1 MEFESELAQLAEP
14 IGPEASCG
22 ESLED
27 TPTLAAF
34 DAYRLFGLLTA
45 PQNEPDWRELRS
57 ASLAALA
64 RSKDLRVLAHLAAA
78 TAHTGKLADTLRIFP
93 LIEQW
98 LERYWD
104 EVYPRID
111 SDAIMRKNAISDF
124 ADRIAVIDGLRRL
137 PLVTHPQL
145 GSFSLRDI
153 DIISGTQTNPD
164 KDNQPRS
171 QSELEAALKNA
182 DAQPLAQIAS
192 LAAKARTSLAATQEI
207 MRVRG
212 GGSSATPQLEA
223 LSAQLAR
230 IQQIVGPRL
239 AESAGS
245 QTQTPATD
253 SAVSSGSSEAFVGG
267 AVKSRQDAIR
277 ALEAVAGYFRR
288 HEPSSPVALIIER
301 AKRMISMDFL
311 EVIAE
316 LAPDALDQARR
327 AAGVRDE

>member
-1 MEFESELAQLAEP
+1 MEFESELAQLTEP

-34 DAYRLFGLLTA
+34 DAYRLFGQLTA

-78 TAHTGKLADTLRIFP
+78 AAHSGKLADALQVFP

-124 ADRIAVIDGLRRL
+124 ADRMAVIDGLRRL

-153 DIISGTQTNPD
+153 DIISGAQANPD
-164 KDNQPRS
+164 KDTQPRS
-171 QSELEAALKNA
+171 QSELDAALKNA
-182 DAQPLAQIAS
+182 DARPLAQLSS
-192 LAAKARTSLAATQEI
+192 LAAKARASLAATQEI

-212 GGSSATPQLEA
+212 GSAGSTPQLEA

-230 IQQIVGPRL
+230 LQQIIGPRL
-239 AESAGS
+239 AESAAS
-245 QTQTPATD
+245 ETQTPMTD
-253 SAVSSGSSEAFVGG
+253 GDASSGSSEVLAVG

-277 ALEAVAGYFRR
+277 ALDAVAGYFRR

-301 AKRMISMDFL
+301 AKRMVSMDFL